1 MKYRESK
8 DKALEKLLNK
18 QQQHIEQ
25 LEDKL
30 INSDFIIENMQKE
43 SDQYVLTCKF
53 LTDTLLLLGQL
64 EKLLAKNY
72 SVFSQSLQT
81 AIASFKVE
89 LSQAMRTIEYDGG
102 DSYSFN
108 PYTNGNNLINNDW
121 RWRELL
127 LNTPILMNWKR

>member
-30 INSDFIIENMQKE
+30 INSDFIIDTMQKE

-53 LTDTLLLLGQL
+53 LTDTLLMLGQL
-64 EKLLAKNY
+64 EKLLSKNY

-89 LSQAMRTIEYDGG
+89 LSQALRTIEYDGG

-108 PYTNGNNLINNDW
+108 PYIKKNNDV
-121 RWRELL
+121 
-127 LNTPILMNWKR
+127 NDD

>member
-43 SDQYVLTCKF
+43 SDQYVLICKF
-53 LTDTLLLLGQL
+53 LTDTLLMLGQL
-64 EKLLAKNY
+64 EKLLSKNY

-108 PYTNGNNLINNDW
+108 PYIKKNNDV
-121 RWRELL
+121 
-127 LNTPILMNWKR
+127 NDD

>member
-18 QQQHIEQ
+18 QQQQIDL

-64 EKLLAKNY
+64 EKLLSKNY

-108 PYTNGNNLINNDW
+108 PYINDNNDV
-121 RWRELL
+121 
-127 LNTPILMNWKR
+127 NDD